1 MRVSNKTFFDTARF
15 NLANLTD
22 DLNRANMVVSS
33 SNRLLKLSDD
43 PVGLIQVLN
52 MRSSL
57 SNIDQM
63 ERNISFGKSWLA
75 SSESAQTSVQNLVSD
90 TKVLCVQMAT
100 ATTGAAQRRSAAK
113 SVENNL
119 KEVVALA
126 NTNVNGR
133 YIFAGLETDS
143 TAFTLNTA
151 DNSVTYNGD
160 NNAFTVKIGRN
171 ASVEIGGDGQA
182 VFQPS
187 GAGLSDDI
195 FVIMKDLITALQG
208 NDIAGIQTAM
218 TNLDTFFDHNSG
230 QISDVGSKMIR
241 MEIRETVLSDSN
253 ISTRERLS
261 LIEEPDMVEAILELK
276 AKELAYQAAL
286 AATSRVLQLSIVNYM

>member
-1 MRVSNKTFFDTARF
+1 MRVSNKTVFDTARF

-22 DLNRANMVVSS
+22 DLNRANMVVSTQ
-33 SNRLLKLSDD
+33 NRLLKLSDD
-43 PVGLIQVLN
+43 PVGLTQVLN

-57 SNIDQM
+57 SNIEQM
-63 ERNISFGKSWLA
+63 GRSIALGKSWLA
-75 SSESAQTSVQNLVSD
+75 SSESVQTSVQNLVSD
-90 TKVLCVQMAT
+90 TKALCVQMAS
-100 ATTGAAQRRSAAK
+100 ATTGAAQRRSAAE

-119 KEVVALA
+119 KEIVALA

-133 YIFAGLETDS
+133 YIFAGSETDS
-143 TAFTLNTA
+143 TAFTLNA

-171 ASVEIGGDGQA
+171 ASVEIGGDGEA

-187 GAGLSDDI
+187 GAGASDDI

-208 NDIAGIQTAM
+208 NDIGGIQTAM
-218 TNLDTFFDHNSG
+218 TNLDTFFDHNSA

-241 MEIRETVLSDSN
+241 MEIKDSVFQDLE
-253 ISTRERLS
+253 ISTKERLS
-261 LIEEPDMVEAILELK
+261 EIEEPDMVEAILELK

-286 AATSRVLQLSIVNYM
+286 ASTSKVLQLSLVNYM

>member
-1 MRVSNKTFFDTARF
+1 MRVSNKTVFDTARF

-22 DLNRANMVVSS
+22 DLNRANMVVSTQ
-33 SNRLLKLSDD
+33 NRLLKLSDD
-43 PVGLIQVLN
+43 PVGLTQVLN

-57 SNIDQM
+57 SNIEQM
-63 ERNISFGKSWLA
+63 GRNISLWKSWLA

-90 TKVLCVQMAT
+90 TKALCVQMAS
-100 ATTGAAQRRSAAK
+100 ATTGAAQRRSAAE
-113 SVENNL
+113 SVEKNL
-119 KEVVALA
+119 TEMGALA
-126 NTNVNGR
+126 NTTVTGR
-133 YIFAGLETDS
+133 YIFAGSETDS
-143 TAFTLNTA
+143 TAFTLNA

-171 ASVEIGGDGQA
+171 ASVEIGGDGEA

-187 GAGLSDDI
+187 GAGASDDI

-208 NDIAGIQTAM
+208 NDIGGIQTAM
-218 TNLDTFFDHNSG
+218 TNLDTFFDHNSA

-241 MEIRETVLSDSN
+241 MEIKDSVFQDLE
-253 ISTRERLS
+253 ISTKERLS
-261 LIEEPDMVEAILELK
+261 EIEEPDMVEAILELK

-286 AATSRVLQLSIVNYM
+286 ASTSKVLQLSLVNYM

>member
-1 MRVSNKTFFDTARF
+1 MRVSNKTVFDTARF

-22 DLNRANMVVSS
+22 DLNRASMVVSTQ
-33 SNRLLKLSDD
+33 NRLLKLSDD
-43 PVGLIQVLN
+43 PVGLTQVLN
-52 MRSSL
+52 LRSSL
-57 SNIDQM
+57 SNIEQM
-63 ERNISFGKSWLA
+63 GRNISLGKSWLA
-75 SSESAQTSVQNLVSD
+75 SSESAQTSIQNLVSD
-90 TKVLCVQMAT
+90 TKALCVQMAS
-100 ATTGAAQRRSAAK
+100 ATTGAAQRRSAAE

-119 KEVVALA
+119 KEIVALA

-133 YIFAGLETDS
+133 YIFAGSETDS
-143 TAFTLNTA
+143 TAFTLNA

-187 GAGLSDDI
+187 GAGASDDI

-208 NDIAGIQTAM
+208 NDIGGIQTAM
-218 TNLDTFFDHNSG
+218 TNLDTFFDHNSA

-241 MEIRETVLSDSN
+241 MEIKDSVFQDLE
-253 ISTRERLS
+253 ISTKERLS
-261 LIEEPDMVEAILELK
+261 EIEEPDMVEAILELK

-286 AATSRVLQLSIVNYM
+286 ASTSKVLQLSLVNYM

>member
-1 MRVSNKTFFDTARF
+1 MRVSNKTVFDTARF

-22 DLNRANMVVSS
+22 DLNRANMVVSTQ
-33 SNRLLKLSDD
+33 NRLLKLSDD
-43 PVGLIQVLN
+43 PVGLTQVLN
-52 MRSSL
+52 LRSSL
-57 SNIDQM
+57 SNIEQM
-63 ERNISFGKSWLA
+63 GRSIALGKSWLA

-90 TKVLCVQMAT
+90 TKALCVQMAS
-100 ATTGAAQRRSAAK
+100 ATTGAAQRRSAAE

-119 KEVVALA
+119 KEIVALA

-133 YIFAGLETDS
+133 YIFAGSETDS
-143 TAFTLNTA
+143 TAFTLNA

-187 GAGLSDDI
+187 GAGASDDI

-208 NDIAGIQTAM
+208 NDIGGIQTAM
-218 TNLDTFFDHNSG
+218 TNLDTFFDHNSA

-241 MEIRETVLSDSN
+241 MEIKDSVFQDLE
-253 ISTRERLS
+253 ISTKERLS
-261 LIEEPDMVEAILELK
+261 EIEEPDMVEAILELK
-276 AKELAYQAAL
+276 AKEFAYQAAL
-286 AATSRVLQLSIVNYM
+286 ASTSKVLQLSLVNYM

>member
-1 MRVSNKTFFDTARF
+1 MRVSNKMIFDTARF

-33 SNRLLKLSDD
+33 QNRLLKLSDD
-43 PVGLIQVLN
+43 PVGLTQVLN

-57 SNIDQM
+57 SNIEQM
-63 ERNISFGKSWLA
+63 GRNIALGKSWLA

-90 TKVLCVQMAT
+90 TKALCVQMASG
-100 ATTGAAQRRSAAK
+100 TTGAAQRRSAAE

-119 KEVVALA
+119 EEIVALA

-133 YIFAGLETDS
+133 YIFAGSETDS
-143 TAFTLNTA
+143 TAFTLNA

-187 GAGLSDDI
+187 GAGASDDI

-208 NDIAGIQTAM
+208 NDIDGIQTAM

-241 MEIRETVLSDSN
+241 MEIKANVFQGLE
-253 ISTRERLS
+253 ISTKERLS
-261 LIEEPDMVEAILELK
+261 EIEEPDMAEAILELK

-286 AATSRVLQLSIVNYM
+286 AATSKVLQLSIVNYM

>member
-1 MRVSNKTFFDTARF
+1 MRVSNKTVFDTARF

-22 DLNRANMVVSS
+22 DLNRASMVVSTQ
-33 SNRLLKLSDD
+33 NRLLKLSDD
-43 PVGLIQVLN
+43 PVGLTQVLN
-52 MRSSL
+52 LRSSL
-57 SNIDQM
+57 SNIEQM
-63 ERNISFGKSWLA
+63 GRSIALGKSWLA

-90 TKVLCVQMAT
+90 TKALCVQMAS
-100 ATTGAAQRRSAAK
+100 ATTGAAQRRSAAE

-119 KEVVALA
+119 KEIVALA

-133 YIFAGLETDS
+133 YIFAGSETDS
-143 TAFTLNTA
+143 TAFTLNG

-160 NNAFTVKIGRN
+160 NNPFTVKIGRN

-187 GAGLSDDI
+187 GAGASDDI

-208 NDIAGIQTAM
+208 NDIGGIQTAM
-218 TNLDTFFDHNSG
+218 TNLDTFFDHNSA

-241 MEIRETVLSDSN
+241 MEIKDSVFQDLE
-253 ISTRERLS
+253 ISTKERLS
-261 LIEEPDMVEAILELK
+261 EIEEPDMVEAILELK
-276 AKELAYQAAL
+276 AKEFAYQAAL
-286 AATSRVLQLSIVNYM
+286 ASTSKVLQLSLVNYM

>member
-1 MRVSNKTFFDTARF
+1 MRVSNKTVFDTARF

-22 DLNRANMVVSS
+22 DLNRASMVVSTQ
-33 SNRLLKLSDD
+33 NRLLKLSDD
-43 PVGLIQVLN
+43 PVGLTQVLSL
-52 MRSSL
+52 RSSF
-57 SNIDQM
+57 SNIEQM
-63 ERNISFGKSWLA
+63 GRSIALGKSWLA

-90 TKVLCVQMAT
+90 TKALCVQMAS
-100 ATTGAAQRRSAAK
+100 ATTGAAQRRSAAE

-119 KEVVALA
+119 KEIVALA

-133 YIFAGLETDS
+133 YIFAGSETDS
-143 TAFTLNTA
+143 TAFTLNA

-160 NNAFTVKIGRN
+160 NNPFTVKIGRN

-187 GAGLSDDI
+187 GAGASDDI

-208 NDIAGIQTAM
+208 NDIGGIQTAM
-218 TNLDTFFDHNSG
+218 TNLDTFFDHNSA

-241 MEIRETVLSDSN
+241 MEIKANVFQDLE
-253 ISTRERLS
+253 ISTKERLS
-261 LIEEPDMVEAILELK
+261 EIEEPDMVEAILELK
-276 AKELAYQAAL
+276 AKEFAYQAAL
-286 AATSRVLQLSIVNYM
+286 ASTSKVLQLSLVNYM

>member
-1 MRVSNKTFFDTARF
+1 MRVSNKTVFDTARF

-22 DLNRANMVVSS
+22 DLNRANMVVSTQ
-33 SNRLLKLSDD
+33 NRLLKLSDD
-43 PVGLIQVLN
+43 PVGLTQVLN
-52 MRSSL
+52 LRSSL
-57 SNIDQM
+57 SNIEQM
-63 ERNISFGKSWLA
+63 GRNISLGKSWLA
-75 SSESAQTSVQNLVSD
+75 SSESAQTSIQNLVSD
-90 TKVLCVQMAT
+90 TKALCVQMAS
-100 ATTGAAQRRSAAK
+100 ATTGAAQRRSAAE

-119 KEVVALA
+119 KEIVALA

-133 YIFAGLETDS
+133 YIFAGSETDS
-143 TAFTLNTA
+143 TAFTLNA

-160 NNAFTVKIGRN
+160 NNPFTVKIGRN

-187 GAGLSDDI
+187 GAGASDDI

-208 NDIAGIQTAM
+208 NDIGGIQTAM
-218 TNLDTFFDHNSG
+218 TNLDTFFDHNSA

-241 MEIRETVLSDSN
+241 MEIKDSVFQDLE
-253 ISTRERLS
+253 ISTKERLS
-261 LIEEPDMVEAILELK
+261 EIEEPDMVEAILELK

-286 AATSRVLQLSIVNYM
+286 ASTSKVLQLSLVNYM

>member
-1 MRVSNKTFFDTARF
+1 MRVSNKTVFDTARF
-15 NLANLTD
+15 NLANLTN
-22 DLNRANMVVSS
+22 DLNRANMVVSTQ
-33 SNRLLKLSDD
+33 NRLLKLSDD
-43 PVGLIQVLN
+43 PVGLTQVLN

-57 SNIDQM
+57 SNIEQM
-63 ERNISFGKSWLA
+63 GRSISLGKSWLA

-90 TKVLCVQMAT
+90 TKALCVQMAS
-100 ATTGAAQRRSAAK
+100 ATTGAAQRRSAAE

-119 KEVVALA
+119 KEIVALA
-126 NTNVNGR
+126 NTDVNGR
-133 YIFAGLETDS
+133 YIFAGSETDS
-143 TAFTLNTA
+143 TAFTLNE

-187 GAGLSDDI
+187 GAGASDDI

-208 NDIAGIQTAM
+208 NDIGGIQTAM
-218 TNLDTFFDHNSG
+218 TNLDTFFDHNSA

-241 MEIRETVLSDSN
+241 MEIKANVFQDLE
-253 ISTRERLS
+253 ISTKERLS
-261 LIEEPDMVEAILELK
+261 EIEEPDMVEAILELK

-286 AATSRVLQLSIVNYM
+286 ASTSKVLQLSLVNYM

>member
-1 MRVSNKTFFDTARF
+1 MRVSNKTVFDTARF

-22 DLNRANMVVSS
+22 DLNRANMVVSTQ
-33 SNRLLKLSDD
+33 NRLLKLSDD
-43 PVGLIQVLN
+43 PVGLTQVLN
-52 MRSSL
+52 LRSSL
-57 SNIDQM
+57 SNIEQM
-63 ERNISFGKSWLA
+63 GRSIALGKSWLA

-90 TKVLCVQMAT
+90 TKALCVQMAS
-100 ATTGAAQRRSAAK
+100 ATTGAAQRRSAAE

-119 KEVVALA
+119 KEIVALA

-133 YIFAGLETDS
+133 YIFAGSETDS
-143 TAFTLNTA
+143 TAFTLNA

-187 GAGLSDDI
+187 GAGASDDI

-208 NDIAGIQTAM
+208 NDIGGIQTAM
-218 TNLDTFFDHNSG
+218 TNLDTFFDHNSA

-241 MEIRETVLSDSN
+241 MEIKDSVFQDLE
-253 ISTRERLS
+253 ISTKERLS
-261 LIEEPDMVEAILELK
+261 EIEEPDMVEAILELK

-286 AATSRVLQLSIVNYM
+286 ASTSKVLQLSLVNYM

>member
-57 SNIDQM
+57 SNIEQM
-63 ERNISFGKSWLA
+63 GRNIALGKSWLA
-75 SSESAQTSVQNLVSD
+75 SSESAQTNVQNLVSD
-90 TKVLCVQMAT
+90 TKALCVQMAS

-119 KEVVALA
+119 EEIVALA

-133 YIFAGLETDS
+133 HIFAGLETDN
-143 TAFTLNTA
+143 TAFTLNA

-171 ASVEIGGDGQA
+171 ASVEIGEDGQT

-187 GAGLSDDI
+187 GAGASDDI

-208 NDIAGIQTAM
+208 NDIDGIQTAM

-241 MEIRETVLSDSN
+241 MEIKANVFQDLEISN
-253 ISTRERLS
+253 KERLS
-261 LIEEPDMVEAILELK
+261 EIEEPDIAEAILELK
-276 AKELAYQAAL
+276 AKEFAYQAAL
-286 AATSRVLQLSIVNYM
+286 AATAKVLQLSIVNYM

>member
-1 MRVSNKTFFDTARF
+1 MRVSNKTVFDTARF

-22 DLNRANMVVSS
+22 DLNRASMVVSTQ
-33 SNRLLKLSDD
+33 NRLLKLSDD
-43 PVGLIQVLN
+43 PVGLTQVLN
-52 MRSSL
+52 LRSSL
-57 SNIDQM
+57 SNIEQM
-63 ERNISFGKSWLA
+63 GRNISLGKSWLA
-75 SSESAQTSVQNLVSD
+75 SSESAQTSIQNLVSD
-90 TKVLCVQMAT
+90 TKALCVQMAS
-100 ATTGAAQRRSAAK
+100 ATTGAAQRRSAAE

-119 KEVVALA
+119 KEIVALA

-133 YIFAGLETDS
+133 YIFAGSETDS
-143 TAFTLNTA
+143 TAFTLNA

-187 GAGLSDDI
+187 GAGASDDM

-208 NDIAGIQTAM
+208 NDIGGIQTAM
-218 TNLDTFFDHNSG
+218 TNLDTFFDHNSA

-241 MEIRETVLSDSN
+241 MEIKDSVFQDLK
-253 ISTRERLS
+253 ISTKERLS
-261 LIEEPDMVEAILELK
+261 EIEEPDMVEAILELK

-286 AATSRVLQLSIVNYM
+286 ASTSKVLQLSLVNYM